1 MTDNRQF
8 DAVNQQV
15 DELKDV
21 MKDNIGKVIDR
32 GEKLEDL
39 ESKANDL
46 EQNVSIQSFVV
57 ARDGKKGVDD
67 DNDDDSND
75 NDGVSITLSSC
86 KF

>member
-75 NDGVSITLSSC
+75 NDGVSMTFIL
-86 KF
+86 

>member
-46 EQNVSIQSFVV
+46 EQNVSIQSFVSLV
-57 ARDGKKGVDD
+57 MVRRGLMTTTMTTATTTTVFR
-67 DNDDDSND
+67 
-75 NDGVSITLSSC
+75 
-86 KF
+86 

>member
-8 DAVNQQV
+8 DVVNQQV

-46 EQNVSIQSFVV
+46 EQNVSIPSFVV
-57 ARDGKKGVDD
+57 ARDGKKWLMTTTMTTATTTTV
-67 DNDDDSND
+67 
-75 NDGVSITLSSC
+75 
-86 KF
+86 FR

>member
-32 GEKLEDL
+32 GEKLEHL

-75 NDGVSITLSSC
+75 NDGVSMTFIL
-86 KF
+86 

>member
-46 EQNVSIQSFVV
+46 EQNVSIQYSVV

-75 NDGVSITLSSC
+75 NDGVSMTLSSC

>member
-75 NDGVSITLSSC
+75 NDGVSMTFI
-86 KF
+86 F